1 MDIGIT
7 HMSSKGQI
15 VIPASMRK
23 DLAEGEK
30 ILVIKDGDRFI
41 LKPLADLEPALQED
55 LLFAERTESAL
66 LEYEKGNCI
75 HKSDREFLHDLS
87 SW

>member
-15 VIPASMRK
+15 VIPAFMRK
-23 DLAEGEK
+23 DLTEGEK
-30 ILVIKDGDRFI
+30 MLVIKDGERFI

-55 LLFAERTESAL
+55 LLFAESTESAL
-66 LEYEKGNCI
+66 LEYEKGKFI
-75 HKSDREFLHDLS
+75 HKSDGEFLHDLS